1 MELVKD
7 LPEIFE
13 EFAEQRQKSF
23 LVMKE
28 VKDKGIPVIGAYCTY
43 FPQEIAMAMGAVTVG
58 LCSTSDE
65 TIPVAEK
72 DLPKNLCPLVKS
84 SYGFAVTDKCPFFYF
99 SDVVVGETTCD
110 GKKKMYELMKE
121 FKNVYIMELPNT
133 QNEAALEL
141 WKKEIIRFKEYLEK
155 TFDTTITEEQIRH
168 AVHISNQGRLALR
181 RLYETMK
188 NDPAPMDGS
197 QLFNVLYGSQFKFD
211 REKMPAEI
219 DAVREKIMKEYEEGE
234 KPERKKRILLTGCP
248 SAGAPMKV
256 VKAIENN
263 GGNVVVY
270 ENCGGAKSVDRLI
283 DEDTDDIYQ
292 AIAERYLAI
301 GCSVMTP
308 DTNRYEL
315 LDRLIDE
322 YQVEGVVEMTLQ
334 ACHTYN
340 IEAKSIEKRVKEKG
354 LPYIHVETDYSQADV
369 GQLDTRIAA
378 FLEMI

>member
-1 MELVKD
+1 MPEFK
-7 LPEIFE
+7 LPENFE
-13 EFAEQRQKSF
+13 TYPEARKKAF
-23 LVMKE
+23 LTMKE
-28 VKDKGIPVIGAYCTY
+28 LKEQGRRIVGVFCTFTPWELILAADAVAVVLCGIG
-43 FPQEIAMAMGAVTVG
+43 
-58 LCSTSDE
+58 DDN
-65 TIPVAEK
+65 IPAAEVR
-72 DLPKNLCPLVKS
+72 LPKNLCPLIKA
-84 SYGFAVTDKCPFFYF
+84 SYGAAVTDKCPFFYF

-133 QNEAALEL
+133 QNESALEL
-141 WKKEIIRFKEYLEK
+141 WKKEIIRFKEYLEE
-155 TFDTTITEEQIRH
+155 TFNTTITEEQVRH
-168 AVHISNQGRLALR
+168 AVHVANQGRLALR
-181 RLYETMK
+181 RFYETMK
-188 NDPAPMDGS
+188 NDPAPMEGS
-197 QLFNVLYGSQFKFD
+197 KLFNVLYGSQFKFD
-211 REKMPAEI
+211 KEAMPAEI
-219 DAVREKIMKEYEEGE
+219 DALTEKIMKEYKEGE
-234 KPERKKRILLTGCP
+234 KPERRKRILLTGCP
-248 SAGAPMKV
+248 SSGAPMKV
-256 VKAIENN
+256 VKAIEEN

-283 DEDTDDIYQ
+283 DEDAEDIYQ

-315 LDRLIDE
+315 LERLLDE

-354 LPYIHVETDYSQADV
+354 LPYIHIETDYSQADV

>member
-1 MELVKD
+1 MPEFK
-7 LPEIFE
+7 LPENFE
-13 EFAEQRQKSF
+13 TYPEARKKAF
-23 LVMKE
+23 LTMKE
-28 VKDKGIPVIGAYCTY
+28 LKEQGRRIVGVFCTFTPWELILAADAVAVVLCGIG
-43 FPQEIAMAMGAVTVG
+43 
-58 LCSTSDE
+58 DDN
-65 TIPVAEK
+65 IPAAEVR
-72 DLPKNLCPLVKS
+72 LPKNLCPLIKA
-84 SYGFAVTDKCPFFYF
+84 SYGAAVTDKCPFFYF

-133 QNEAALEL
+133 QNESALEL
-141 WKKEIIRFKEYLEK
+141 WKKEIIRFKEYLEE
-155 TFDTTITEEQIRH
+155 TFNTTITEEQIRH
-168 AVHISNQGRLALR
+168 AVHVANQGRLALR
-181 RLYETMK
+181 RFYETMK
-188 NDPAPMDGS
+188 NDPAPMEGS
-197 QLFNVLYGSQFKFD
+197 KLFNVLYGSQFKFD
-211 REKMPAEI
+211 KEAMPAEI
-219 DAVREKIMKEYEEGE
+219 DALTEKIMKEYEEGE
-234 KPERKKRILLTGCP
+234 KPERRKRILLTGCP
-248 SAGAPMKV
+248 SSGAPMKV
-256 VKAIENN
+256 VKAIEEN

-283 DEDTDDIYQ
+283 DEDAEDIYQ

-315 LDRLIDE
+315 LERLLDE

-354 LPYIHVETDYSQADV
+354 LPYIHIETDYSQADV

>member
-1 MELVKD
+1 MPEFK
-7 LPEIFE
+7 LPENFE
-13 EFAEQRQKSF
+13 TYPEARKKAF
-23 LVMKE
+23 LTMKE
-28 VKDKGIPVIGAYCTY
+28 LKEQGRRIVGVFCTFTPWELILAADAVAVVLCGIG
-43 FPQEIAMAMGAVTVG
+43 
-58 LCSTSDE
+58 DDN
-65 TIPVAEK
+65 IPAAEVR
-72 DLPKNLCPLVKS
+72 LPKNLCPLIKA
-84 SYGFAVTDKCPFFYF
+84 SYGAAVTDKCPFFYF

-141 WKKEIIRFKEYLEK
+141 WKKEIIRFKEYLEE
-155 TFDTTITEEQIRH
+155 TFNTTITEEQVRH
-168 AVHISNQGRLALR
+168 AVHVANQGRLALR
-181 RLYETMK
+181 RFYETMK
-188 NDPAPMDGS
+188 NDPAPMEGS
-197 QLFNVLYGSQFKFD
+197 KLFNVLYGSQFKFD
-211 REKMPAEI
+211 KEAMPAEI
-219 DAVREKIMKEYEEGE
+219 DALTEKIMKEYEEGE
-234 KPERKKRILLTGCP
+234 KPERRKRILLTGCP
-248 SAGAPMKV
+248 SSGAPMKV
-256 VKAIENN
+256 VKAIEEN

-283 DEDTDDIYQ
+283 DEDAEDIYQ

-315 LDRLIDE
+315 LERLLDE

-354 LPYIHVETDYSQADV
+354 LPYIHIETDYSQADV

>member
-1 MELVKD
+1 MPEFK
-7 LPEIFE
+7 LPENFE
-13 EFAEQRQKSF
+13 TYPEARKKAF
-23 LVMKE
+23 LTMKE
-28 VKDKGIPVIGAYCTY
+28 LKEQGRRIVGVFCTFTPWELILAADAVAVVLCGIG
-43 FPQEIAMAMGAVTVG
+43 
-58 LCSTSDE
+58 DDN
-65 TIPVAEK
+65 IPAAEVR
-72 DLPKNLCPLVKS
+72 LPKNLCPLIKA
-84 SYGFAVTDKCPFFYF
+84 SYGAAVTDKCPFFYF

-133 QNEAALEL
+133 QNESALEL
-141 WKKEIIRFKEYLEK
+141 WKKEIIRFKEYLEE
-155 TFDTTITEEQIRH
+155 TFNTTITEEQVRH
-168 AVHISNQGRLALR
+168 AVHVANQGRLALR
-181 RLYETMK
+181 RFYETMK
-188 NDPAPMDGS
+188 NDPAPMEGS
-197 QLFNVLYGSQFKFD
+197 KLFNVLYGSQFKFD
-211 REKMPAEI
+211 KEAMPAEI
-219 DAVREKIMKEYEEGE
+219 DALTEKIMKEYEEGE
-234 KPERKKRILLTGCP
+234 KPERRKRILLTGCP
-248 SAGAPMKV
+248 SSGAPMKV
-256 VKAIENN
+256 VKAIEEN

-283 DEDTDDIYQ
+283 DEDAEDIYQ

-315 LDRLIDE
+315 LERLLDE

-354 LPYIHVETDYSQADV
+354 LPYIHIETDYSQADV

>member
-1 MELVKD
+1 MELVKE

-65 TIPVAEK
+65 TIPIAEK
-72 DLPKNLCPLVKS
+72 DLPKNLCPMVKA

-141 WKKEIIRFKEYLEK
+141 WKKEIIRFKEYLEE
-155 TFDTTITEEQIRH
+155 TFNTTITEEQVRH
-168 AVHISNQGRLALR
+168 AVHVANQGRLALR
-181 RLYETMK
+181 RFYETMK
-188 NDPAPMDGS
+188 NDPAPMEGS
-197 QLFNVLYGSQFKFD
+197 KLFNVLYGSQFKFD
-211 REKMPAEI
+211 KEAMPAEI
-219 DAVREKIMKEYEEGE
+219 DALTEKIMKEYEEGE
-234 KPERKKRILLTGCP
+234 KPERRKRI
-248 SAGAPMKV
+248 
-256 VKAIENN
+256 EEN

-283 DEDTDDIYQ
+283 DEDAEDIYQ

-315 LDRLIDE
+315 LERLLDE

-354 LPYIHVETDYSQADV
+354 LPYIHIETDYSQADV